1 MRGLVSK
8 GFLPTGVL
16 FLVLDHPWHRNQDVR
31 RMGTR
36 QYTLPMNDRKEAKRC
51 WRIRGY
57 VSTTEIFN
65 QSVPIGQMTESGMR
79 ELLRALAAR
88 DLSPLEVIGA
98 YAKRGTR
105 ISNGLLEIRTENQPE
120 KRRTIY
126 TCGHNP
132 HYIVTT
138 TMC

>member
-1 MRGLVSK
+1 
-8 GFLPTGVL
+8 
-16 FLVLDHPWHRNQDVR
+16 
-31 RMGTR
+31 
-36 QYTLPMNDRKEAKRC
+36 MNKRKQPKRC

-57 VSTTEIFN
+57 DSMTEIFN
-65 QSVPIGQMTESGMR
+65 QSVPIGQMTEGNMK

-88 DLSPLEVIGA
+88 DLSPCEVIGA

-105 ISNGLLEIRTENQPE
+105 ISNNRLDIREQNQPE

-126 TCGHNP
+126 TCGQNP

-138 TMC
+138 IDCDQHPRAMVSDGS